1 MRTQSIVPSLL
12 LLAVVA
18 VSSQMAFAQLGP
30 TNDKGATIGHVHFLV
45 PDPEMHKKLWVDL
58 FGAQVARVGALELLK
73 LPGIIILIN
82 KGDPSKVSGAPTADH
97 FALRV
102 RDLDAIKKKL
112 ASASIRVSDKS
123 IAEFPH
129 GARVELIE
137 EKNLQVPVAFHHFHI
152 FSAGTAEITNWY
164 TKYFGIKFPD
174 GPNFPGGEMFF
185 TAQPDPPRVPT
196 KDHVFDHISFEVK
209 GLHEFCKIL
218 EDQGIKLDMKIIE
231 APQIGLR
238 VTFVTDPIGT
248 RIELTEGLAEK

>member
-1 MRTQSIVPSLL
+1 MI
-12 LLAVVA
+12 
-18 VSSQMAFAQLGP
+18 
-30 TNDKGATIGHVHFLV
+30 
-45 PDPEMHKKLWVDL
+45 
-58 FGAQVARVGALELLK
+58 K

-112 ASASIRVSDKS
+112 SSAAIRVSDRS
-123 IAEFPH
+123 IAEFPD

-137 EKNLQVPVAFHHFHI
+137 DKSLRVPIAFHHFHI
-152 FSAGTAEITNWY
+152 FSANTAEITNWY

-174 GPNFPGGEMFF
+174 SPNFPGGEMYF

-209 GLHEFCKIL
+209 GLREFCKNL

-231 APQIGLR
+231 ATQIGLR

-248 RIELTEGLAEK
+248 RIELTEGFEGK